1 VGFMLAVVVRGGSR
15 QGNSFAWAALALP
28 WKCKQNMQPYVLIHH
43 HTRITP
49 YNYIHPT
56 RVLINPHQ
64 SGLTV
69 LRVPVV
75 IVLAHV
81 SQAQHIAY

>member
-1 VGFMLAVVVRGGSR
+1 MFDEQVEVDEFDLLWVQNYGSKNHR
-15 QGNSFAWAALALP
+15 D
-28 WKCKQNMQPYVLIHH
+28 
-43 HTRITP
+43 
-49 YNYIHPT
+49 NYIHPT